1 MSGGNDNMNA
11 QVLGNW
17 LCLAS
22 LYDIE
27 LSLIESPTASKLN
40 LFGERYKGNTVEFF
54 PSFP

>member
-1 MSGGNDNMNA
+1 MNA